1 MSNKRVVEQSND
13 TTITSDQDQHKQSA
27 FLVIVVTIAA
37 LGGLLFGYDQ
47 GVISGAINFLQ
58 TNFHMSNG
66 LAGFVSGSIPLGAM
80 VGCLIAGFLSD
91 KVGRKLVLFI
101 AGLLF
106 VIGSLSCALAGSVA
120 ILIVGRLIGGL
131 GVGMASTLVPLYI
144 SEIAPVSI
152 RGRLV
157 GAYQL
162 AVASGMFI
170 VYIVNAIIANTH
182 TVQWNQLTGWRWMFA
197 AGAIPG
203 ILFFILLFLVP
214 ESPRYLVKKG
224 DQSQARAVLT
234 KIVGSKEAEI
244 EVNSIKQSIV
254 QDGNGSL
261 SLLFKKG
268 FRAALI
274 IALVLAVMQQFT
286 GVSAVAYYA
295 PLIFQQTGMSTNA
308 SLVETIVLGAV
319 KVAFVFG
326 LMALIDRGRKRLLL
340 YGSAVM
346 AVCLFILGIIFT
358 SSSFNHIVDILI
370 LAMVLIHTIAFEL
383 SWGGGVWIVIS
394 EIFPTSI
401 RGRATSIASATL
413 WLATYVVTQ
422 LFPMMLHGLGGAPT
436 FAIFGVFCVIMFL
449 FTLKWLPETKGKSLE
464 EIQAYWASK

>member
-1 MSNKRVVEQSND
+1 MLNKQKVGNNND
-13 TTITSDQDQHKQSA
+13 SQDKQSS
-27 FLVIVVTIAA
+27 FLFVVVTIAA

-47 GVISGAINFLQ
+47 GVISGAVNFLQ
-58 TNFHMSNG
+58 AHFHMSTG
-66 LAGFVSGSIPLGAM
+66 LTGLVSGCIPLGAM

-106 VIGSLSCALAGSVA
+106 VAGSLFCAFTGSVS
-120 ILIVGRLIGGL
+120 ILIVGRLVGGL

-182 TVQWNQLTGWRWMFA
+182 TVQWNQATGWRCMFA

-224 DQSQARAVLT
+224 DQAQAREVLT
-234 KIVGSKEAEI
+234 KIGGAKEAEV
-244 EVNSIKQSIV
+244 ELKGIKESLSQ
-254 QDGNGSL
+254 GNGSL
-261 SLLFKKG
+261 GMLFKKG
-268 FRAALI
+268 FRTALV
-274 IALVLAVMQQFT
+274 IALVLAVMQQLT

-295 PLIFQQTGMSTNA
+295 PLIFEKTGMSTNSA
-308 SLVETIVLGAV
+308 LVETIILGAV

-326 LMALIDRGRKRLLL
+326 LMVLIDRGRKRLLL
-340 YGSAVM
+340 YGSAGM
-346 AVCLFILGIIFT
+346 GICLFILAAIFT
-358 SSSFNHIVDILI
+358 RSSFSQVIDILI
-370 LAMVLIHTIAFEL
+370 LVMVLVHTIAFEL

-394 EIFPTSI
+394 EIFPNSI

-413 WLATYVVTQ
+413 WLATYAVTQ
-422 LFPMMLHGLGGAPT
+422 LFPMMLHGLGGSLT
-436 FAIFGVFCVIMFL
+436 FLIFGAFCVIMFI